1 MIPDRQ
7 IHALLHLVDDPDE
20 EVFSTVSERLIGYGR
35 EVIPSLE
42 QLWEVTEDAGIQ
54 ERIETLI
61 HRVHFSDLQ
70 AEFLEWSRADNPE
83 ILRGAILVA
92 RYGYPELNVPQVL
105 TQFDKIRRNVWLEL
119 NNYLTPLEQVNVF
132 NSMLYSYF
140 KLEGNELSKHEP
152 KHFFLNTLLESR
164 QGNAYSIGVLYLAL
178 CELLDV
184 PLFAVDIPRQF
195 VFAYID
201 TLPQFYAPTESD
213 ESVVQQIQFYVD
225 PTAGTVYT
233 QRDVDVYL
241 RKIGATERELY
252 FVPLTAKRVV
262 WKMLEE
268 LALCYRYRR
277 EEEKADEIQELMRI
291 LIEE

>member
-7 IHALLHLVDDPDE
+7 IHALLHLMDDPDE
-20 EVFSTVSERLIGYGR
+20 EVYSTVSQRLLDYGKG
-35 EVIPSLE
+35 VIPSLE
-42 QLWEVTEDAGIQ
+42 QLWEATEDEAVQ

-61 HRVHFSDLQ
+61 HRVHFTDLQ
-70 AEFLEWSRADNPE
+70 AEFLDWSRSPSQE

-92 RYGYPELNVPQVL
+92 KYGYPELNVPQLL

-119 NNYLTPLEQVNVF
+119 NNYLTPLEQVNVL
-132 NSMLYSYF
+132 NSMLYSF
-140 KLEGNELSKHEP
+140 SKLEGNELSKREP
-152 KHFFLNTLLESR
+152 RHFFLNTVLESR
-164 QGNAYSIGVLYLAL
+164 QGNAYSIGVIYLAL

-201 TLPQFYAPTESD
+201 TLRPVYLPTGTED
-213 ESVVQQIQFYVD
+213 DIVQQIQFYVD
-225 PTAGTVYT
+225 PLAGTVYT
-233 QRDVDVYL
+233 QRDVDLYL

-252 FVPLTAKRVV
+252 FAPLTAKRVV

-277 EEEKADEIQELMRI
+277 EDAKADEVQELMRI
-291 LIEE
+291 LVEE